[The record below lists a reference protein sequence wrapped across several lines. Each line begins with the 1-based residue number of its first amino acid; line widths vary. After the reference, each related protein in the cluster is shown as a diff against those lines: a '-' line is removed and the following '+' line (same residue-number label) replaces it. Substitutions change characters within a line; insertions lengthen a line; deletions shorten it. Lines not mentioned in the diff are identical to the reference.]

1 MFYDS
6 NHAQNA
12 IPVIPS
18 SHPRDAATVYSRL
31 SSPMRP
37 RRPPPTALRGL
48 FALALSGSL
57 LLAPPPLRAGPPEAA
72 ASALERSVKAAFLYK
87 FLGYAEFPPAAFSD
101 AAAPVVIGVLGAD
114 ELAAE
119 LTRIVAG
126 RTVNQRP
133 VVVKAL
139 REGEAASG
147 MHLLFI
153 GGEEGGKVKAVL
165 KALNPEP
172 MLVVTEAETGL
183 QNGSVINFKIV
194 EQRVRFDVSL
204 ESADKHGVKLSSRLL
219 TVANQVVKGGP

>member
-12 IPVIPS
+12 IPVLPP
-18 SHPRDAATVYSRL
+18 SHPRDAAVYSRL
-31 SSPMRP
+31 STPMRP
-37 RRPPPTALRGL
+37 QRPPPFALRGL

-57 LLAPPPLRAGPPEAA
+57 LLAPLPLRAGAPEAA

-87 FLGYAEFPPAAFSD
+87 FLGYAEFPPGAFSD

-126 RTVNQRP
+126 RTVSQRQ

-147 MHLLFI
+147 VHLLFI
-153 GGEEGGKVKAVL
+153 GGEEGAKVKSVL

-172 MLVVTEAETGL
+172 VLVVTEAETGL